1 MKIIEH
7 TTEYG
12 TTQILFKDEET
23 GRKAWITRFKGERTW
38 AARGADYIQWAKEY
52 TKPITLHNG
61 KKEQF
66 IKSTA
71 VELAKL
77 FVETGR
83 TYL

>member
-1 MKIIEH
+1 MKV
-7 TTEYG
+7 TTYTSEYG
-12 TTQILFKDEET
+12 MTQICFTDEST

-38 AARGADYIQWAKEY
+38 AARGADYITWAKEY

-61 KKEQF
+61 PKEQF

-71 VELAKL
+71 IELATQ